1 MQTDETRP
9 LSYILHKIHSNY
21 IENLNLRPET
31 IKLLEENIG
40 SKLFDISLD
49 NDCFLDL
56 TPKVKAMKALINKRS

>member
-31 IKLLEENIG
+31 IKILEGNTG
-40 SKLFDISLD
+40 SKIFDI
-49 NDCFLDL
+49 NQGFLGGYVASG
-56 TPKVKAMKALINKRS
+56 KGNKM